1 MIETAVSTLSALPNT
16 KDEVKAF
23 ANKLRIE
30 ILNGEVDPLM
40 ITKVKKA
47 FEMVFDNIK
56 DDLRTASVDVAEKYG
71 KGKFSLHGSE
81 YEVKEMGVRYD
92 YDGCGDPIYKK
103 LKDNIKAREAMLKSL
118 SEPFKYI
125 DPETAE
131 EITINPPVKSS
142 TTTVQVSL

>member
-1 MIETAVSTLSALPNT
+1 METVTSTLSVLPNT

-47 FEMVFDNIK
+47 FEMVFDSIK
-56 DDLRTASVDVAEKYG
+56 DDLRTAAVEVAEKYG
-71 KGKFSLHGSE
+71 NGKFGLHGSE
-81 YEVKEMGVRYD
+81 YQVKEMGVRYD

-103 LKDNIKAREAMLKSL
+103 LKDNIKSREAMLKSL

-125 DPETAE
+125 EPETGE

-142 TTTVQVSL
+142 TTTVQVTL